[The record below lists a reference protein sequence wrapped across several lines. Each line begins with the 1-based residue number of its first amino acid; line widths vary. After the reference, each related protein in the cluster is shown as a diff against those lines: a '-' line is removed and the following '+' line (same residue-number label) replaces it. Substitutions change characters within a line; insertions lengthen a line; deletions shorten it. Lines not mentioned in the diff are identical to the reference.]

1 MGNPKSMSILDRPS
15 FFKVM
20 IGDFTCSL
28 RIPPEFKK
36 HLGETI
42 TQRPVVIRS
51 SQGRRWRIKLG
62 IVGGNLY
69 FRDGWERF
77 VSASSVTEGDFLV
90 FFYDGDFGFDVI
102 IYGTTCCSE
111 ERVNIPGE
119 RDKIEAESEDSDEE
133 EPGSRREVRRKRKPK
148 KMTNNSK
155 CFFNYC

>member
-69 FRDGWERF
+69 FRDGWE
-77 VSASSVTEGDFLV
+77 
-90 FFYDGDFGFDVI
+90 
-102 IYGTTCCSE
+102 SE